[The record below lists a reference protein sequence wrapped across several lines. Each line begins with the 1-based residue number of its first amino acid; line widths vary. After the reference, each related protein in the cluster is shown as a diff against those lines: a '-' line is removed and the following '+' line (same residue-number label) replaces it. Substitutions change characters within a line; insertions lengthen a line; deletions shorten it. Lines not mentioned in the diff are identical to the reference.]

1 MTTSDDAYRKTMEES
16 LFARS
21 EYYLQQWRQ
30 VHASGTPWW
39 ATETPESH
47 HYDVVDKSQTNS
59 YHFDQAN
66 MAQII
71 KYWSQESPAT
81 PHRPSH
87 DYLRQTLPLFRA
99 AYVDDPQSFDAQ
111 ELSRILLFA
120 MDTLDRSFFQNMFMA
135 PLDLEEALT
144 GSPDLIPRLVALEV
158 NVGPRPDND
167 RYSDYDEARNTI
179 VIYAS
184 DKQGRRFN
192 TDRLLGALA
201 HEMVHV
207 FLHVFAYEVHPANR
221 ATRYRIPHGPSFWVS
236 LEFIY
241 YTIWMAVP
249 DSDVFTYLAAWARQK
264 RRRTEGDTEVGL
276 YGLAQPF
283 HEGQVCVQNGVTDEM
298 VADWNVASIDATS
311 LNLHLGNP

>member
-1 MTTSDDAYRKTMEES
+1 MTTDDDAYRRTMEES

-21 EYYLQQWRQ
+21 DYYLQQWRQ

-47 HYDVVDKSQTNS
+47 HFDVVDTSQTNS

-66 MAQII
+66 IAQII

-81 PHRPSH
+81 PHGPSH
-87 DYLRQTLPLFRA
+87 DYLRRILPVFRDV
-99 AYVDDPQSFDAQ
+99 YVHDPQSCDAQ
-111 ELSRILLFA
+111 ALNEILLFG
-120 MDTLDRSFFQNMFMA
+120 MSILDYSFFQNVFMA
-135 PLDLEEALT
+135 PLLLEEALT
-144 GSPDLIPRLVALEV
+144 GGPGRTLRLVALEV
-158 NVGPRPDND
+158 NLGPRADND

-207 FLHVFAYEVHPANR
+207 FLHVFAYEVHPVDR
-221 ATRYRIPHGPSFWVS
+221 AARYRIPHGPSFWVS

-241 YTIWMAVP
+241 YKMWKAIP

-283 HEGQVCVQNGVTDEM
+283 QEGQVCVQDGVTDEM
-298 VADWNVASIDATS
+298 VADWNVARINATS
-311 LNLHLGNP
+311 PNLHLSSS